1 MRNNRRPKIEKISVA
16 VIGEGP
22 TEWHYFNDLRQT
34 ERLRFSLKPSLP
46 KSSNFRSII
55 QKAKQ
60 FAREGYDYV
69 YCVIDLDYIMNDA
82 TNQSNYSRLK
92 ENTRRQYQ
100 NIEFF
105 ECMPCIEF
113 WFLLHFRKTTRIYRS
128 YREIKP
134 DIEVEIENYDKSEGF
149 LKNFKIYQHLKAND
163 KLPVAIENAVWV
175 IAQKN
180 NNDNPLHPFSEIHM
194 LLQSIFLELE

>member
-1 MRNNRRPKIEKISVA
+1 MRKNRRPKIEKISVA

-69 YCVIDLDYIMNDA
+69 YCVIDLDYIMITPSIHFQRYTYCLNP
-82 TNQSNYSRLK
+82 
-92 ENTRRQYQ
+92 
-100 NIEFF
+100 FF
-105 ECMPCIEF
+105 
-113 WFLLHFRKTTRIYRS
+113 WSWSKTI
-128 YREIKP
+128 
-134 DIEVEIENYDKSEGF
+134 
-149 LKNFKIYQHLKAND
+149 
-163 KLPVAIENAVWV
+163 
-175 IAQKN
+175 
-180 NNDNPLHPFSEIHM
+180 
-194 LLQSIFLELE
+194 